1 MLEKGGMHVRKIRE
15 ERVGNRCEHKG
26 KALEMKERNWTPT
39 AGRTN
44 PTMSS
49 GMWD

>member
-1 MLEKGGMHVRKIRE
+1 MMKIRD

-26 KALEMKERNWTPT
+26 KAFEMKEVNWTPT

-44 PTMSS
+44 PVVSS
-49 GMWD
+49 GMGD